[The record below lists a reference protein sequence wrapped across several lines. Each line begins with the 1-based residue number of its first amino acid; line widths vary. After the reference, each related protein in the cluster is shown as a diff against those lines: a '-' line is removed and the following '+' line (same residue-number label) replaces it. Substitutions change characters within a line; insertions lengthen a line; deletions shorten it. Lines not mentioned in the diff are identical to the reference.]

1 LVYKRL
7 SNQDG
12 GDNSLKL
19 RYEPYIFL
27 SIAPQKIDIDN
38 NARFRYQV
46 GYWFGL
52 IGTSIYG
59 AEADTQFSIFD
70 LTALK

>member
-46 GYWFGL
+46 RYWFGL
-52 IGTSIYG
+52 IGASICE

-70 LTALK
+70 LAALK